1 MEAIFKRISVRKFE
15 DRPIEQEKIEKL
27 MRAAM
32 AAPSAG
38 NQQPWEFVIVTDK
51 EKLIELSKV
60 HEFAMSAKN
69 GPMAIIPCYRKEED
83 KLIFPQYVHIDLSAA
98 CTNIL
103 VEAVN
108 LGLGGVW
115 LGVAPY
121 EEAQRKVEEICGI
134 PDNLRAFC
142 IMPIGYPAKLR
153 EWKSRYD
160 EARVHYVK

>member
-15 DRPIEQEKIEKL
+15 DKPVEQEKIDQL
-27 MRAAM
+27 MKAAM

-51 EKLIELSKV
+51 EKILALSKT

-69 GPMAIIPCYRKEED
+69 ANTVIIPCYRKEEFH
-83 KLIFPQYVHIDLSAA
+83 LVYPEYTHIDLSAA

-103 VEAVN
+103 LEAVN
-108 LGLGGVW
+108 IGLGGVW

-121 EEAQRKVEEICGI
+121 EEAQKYVEEVVGI
-134 PDNLRAFC
+134 PEDLRAFC

-153 EWKSRYD
+153 DWKSRFD
-160 EARVHYVK
+160 ESRIHYVE